1 VRRAGG
7 IAVRVMIH
15 GRVYDTE
22 KAEKIAELGWATLMR
37 GEQLYFLVRLTGDVT
52 SLNTEEAFNYYQTAV
67 KGVGW
72 SAKGY
77 AVYMDEKA
85 AFGEVKEA

>member
-1 VRRAGG
+1 M
-7 IAVRVMIH
+7 RVMIH

-37 GEQLYFLVRLTGDVT
+37 GEQLYFLVRLAGYVVT
-52 SLNTEEAFNYYQTAV
+52 LNREEAFNYYQRAV
-67 KGVGW
+67 YNVGYNW
-72 SAKGY
+72 PGY

-85 AFGEVKEA
+85 AFGEVEEA